1 VTFSRWAVR
10 ARHRWHHSTHPALT
24 TGHHLVDLA
33 RGPAPLVVSTGG
45 DGPTIAY
52 GGLADGLVH
61 VLPFLESRRSAPAG
75 IRHPAGRA
83 GADLVAVGCGETK
96 AFRLPAPRSLVLPLR
111 VHLVVP
117 LPGDPDDIVRRVSRK
132 DRQQHARG
140 RTRFGWQLEEGTTA
154 ADFTEFYFRF
164 HLPTMRVRHGE
175 RTRSAPV
182 DEAYEC
188 LFRAGR
194 LFFLT
199 AHGRRV
205 AGMLCVVDDRQGRVV
220 SRLAGVEDGAAEH
233 YRSGVYMALHVMVLQ
248 WAAHQGLTAAD
259 LSGCEPFLSKGIFQF
274 KRKLHP
280 TVTVPATHFGRKRL
294 WLRVQRDVPA
304 VRDFLVAN
312 PPIVIDRR
320 RRMRAVY
327 FHDRSRPP
335 RLDLRWQ
342 TPGLDEP
349 LTIDLDD
356 FLGAGATWAAANVP
370 GRAEPS
376 ASDS

>member
-1 VTFSRWAVR
+1 MTLSRWAVR
-10 ARHRWHHSTHPALT
+10 ARHRWHHSTHPALA
-24 TGHHLVDLA
+24 TGHHLIDLA
-33 RGPAPLVVSTGG
+33 RTPSPLVASAGG
-45 DGPTIAY
+45 DGPTLAY

-61 VLPFLESRRSAPAG
+61 VLPFLESRRTAPAQRLG
-75 IRHPAGRA
+75 DEPA
-83 GADLVAVGCGETK
+83 GADLVALGCGEAQ
-96 AFRLPAPRSLVLPLR
+96 AFALPADRSLVLPMR

-117 LPGDPDDIVRRVSRK
+117 LPADPGDVVRRVSRK

-140 RTRFGWQLEEGTTA
+140 CDRFGWRLEEGTTV
-154 ADFTEFYFRF
+154 ADFTEFYHRF

-188 LFRAGR
+188 LFRRGR

-199 AHGRRV
+199 ARGRRV
-205 AGMLCVVDDRQGRVV
+205 AGMLCVVDQRGRRVV
-220 SRLAGVEDGAAEH
+220 SRLAGVQDGAAEH
-233 YRSGVYMALHVMVLQ
+233 YRSGVYMALHVLILQ
-248 WAAHQGLTAAD
+248 WAARQGLATAD

-294 WLRVQRDVPA
+294 WLRVERDGPA

-312 PPIVIDRR
+312 PPMVIDRR
-320 RRMRAVY
+320 QRMRAVY

-342 TPGLDEP
+342 TPGLDDGV
-349 LTIDLDD
+349 LVDLDE
-356 FLGAGATWAAANVP
+356 FLASGAPPMATTAP

-376 ASDS
+376 ASD